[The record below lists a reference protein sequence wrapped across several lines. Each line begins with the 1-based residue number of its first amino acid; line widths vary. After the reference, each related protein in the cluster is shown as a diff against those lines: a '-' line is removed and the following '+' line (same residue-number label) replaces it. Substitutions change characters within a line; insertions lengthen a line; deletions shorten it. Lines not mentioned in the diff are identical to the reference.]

1 MVNDMME
8 FYLSFF
14 GTEMAVRWEEGTRCV
29 RVVVVVVVMDD
40 VVVGGWMSKIRH
52 LSALWNVLCSS
63 LGKVILGNH
72 TNIALINKNL
82 LCVPHTFDKF
92 FRKR

>member
-1 MVNDMME
+1 MK
-8 FYLSFF
+8 
-14 GTEMAVRWEEGTRCV
+14 VRWEERRRCV

-40 VVVGGWMSKIRH
+40 VVGGERMSKIRH

-63 LGKVILGNH
+63 LDKVILGIN
-72 TNIALINKNL
+72 TNRALINKNL
-82 LCVPHTFDKF
+82 ICVPHSFDEF